1 MGAMPAHDF
10 DEPVGR
16 PTAMRFATG
25 LGRLWRALGRRSD
38 PDLSRSERLLL
49 ESLPTAGVSLMWVA
63 ERLELA
69 KSSASVTV
77 KALERRGLVT
87 RARDPFDERKLA
99 IVLTA
104 EGRRRV
110 RHDTVL
116 DLDLVAAT
124 LNDLPVFRRYTL
136 VRLLEQLAERA
147 ERVPRRWP

>member
-1 MGAMPAHDF
+1 
-10 DEPVGR
+10 
-16 PTAMRFATG
+16 
-25 LGRLWRALGRRSD
+25 
-38 PDLSRSERLLL
+38 
-49 ESLPTAGVSLMWVA
+49 MWVA